1 MINDSLTISYACLI
15 RITGRFEVL
24 KASLLNKLFAR
35 FKQRKYK
42 KKKKTACILPVRN
55 INKSYQLGWD
65 YKTHFLLLRQKHT

>member
-1 MINDSLTISYACLI
+1 MINDSLTISYTCLI

-42 KKKKTACILPVRN
+42 KKKAACILPVRN

>member
-1 MINDSLTISYACLI
+1 MINDSLTISYTCLI

-42 KKKKTACILPVRN
+42 KKGSMYSTCQK
-55 INKSYQLGWD
+55 
-65 YKTHFLLLRQKHT
+65 YK